1 MGRRAHY
8 LHEIASRLRLGQHP
22 RLAIQQ
28 RDGRRPESQESIR
41 LFKQNKKTW
50 ASNEYENQTRRN
62 KFRASTQRR
71 RKKKRRARKKGQVW
85 SVVGGCFA
93 RNKSQQS
100 VLQKVEVSS

>member
-62 KFRASTQRR
+62 KFRASTQTT
-71 RKKKRRARKKGQVW
+71 KKDGQEKKGRVW

>member
-71 RKKKRRARKKGQVW
+71 RKKGRVW

>member
-1 MGRRAHY
+1 LASILVLLSSSVMDDGPRAK
-8 LHEIASRLRLGQHP
+8 SRF
-22 RLAIQQ
+22 
-28 RDGRRPESQESIR
+28 DYSN
-41 LFKQNKKTW
+41 KTKKTW